1 MPELFYEETVNV
13 QNADSQLKKFK
24 TFRTLSIISY
34 TLLFLWLF
42 IVYFAAGINT
52 ENPLPD
58 IILLLFPA
66 IILFML
72 GLSFGLLK
80 NKFCVEYD
88 YSFISGTIRVS
99 RVIANL
105 KRKNIYD
112 FEFRKIEK
120 IGYYDSETYNKYQ
133 KSPGVKC
140 VYLTANKTPMEN
152 KDFYY
157 IVANLK
163 DGKKLMLIECT
174 KSFIMAIIRFTGM
187 TVLERGFK

>member
-13 QNADSQLKKFK
+13 KNADSQLKKFT
-24 TFRTLSIISY
+24 TFRILSIISY
-34 TLLFLWLF
+34 TILFLWLF
-42 IVYFAAGINT
+42 VVYFTAGIDLD
-52 ENPLPD
+52 NPVPD
-58 IILLLFPA
+58 LLLLLFPA
-66 IILFML
+66 VILLML
-72 GLSFGLLK
+72 ALSFGMLK

-99 RVIANL
+99 KIIANL

-112 FEFRKIEK
+112 FEFRKIEQ
-120 IGYYDSETYNKYQ
+120 IGYYDSETYNKYK

-140 VYLTANKTPMEN
+140 VYLTSNRTPMEN

-157 IVANLK
+157 LAVNLK

-174 KSFIMAIIRFTGM
+174 KSFIMAIVRFTGM